1 LPGRKHALIHTQYLV
16 SLINQYADGDIF
28 VTADVDSTIVLI
40 LSPFQGNGKRFIL
53 YGVMANAMLQA
64 LRLEKVFDWQVISI
78 SGDGGLAMLPGG
90 ML

>member
-1 LPGRKHALIHTQYLV
+1 
-16 SLINQYADGDIF
+16 
-28 VTADVDSTIVLI
+28 
-40 LSPFQGNGKRFIL
+40 
-53 YGVMANAMLQA
+53 MANAMLQA